1 MDPLAA
7 ALNLWPGRQTV
18 RVGVTGL
25 ARSGKTVLLTSLAA
39 NLLAAGAG
47 LPTLPALQTRLGG
60 RLRVALAPAAAESL
74 PRFDYQAHLA
84 ALAADPPRW
93 PERTDAVSLLALDLD
108 IERSGAAAIL
118 PARKL
123 RLELLD
129 YPGEWLLD
137 LPMLGQDFAQ
147 WSEAT
152 LRRLDALPRA
162 APFVAFARALPRA
175 APADEALA
183 REGHALYVAALR
195 RLRDEAGLSLLQP
208 GRFLMPPPGPPPPWL
223 AFFPALG
230 ASGLTGLLSRRYD
243 AYRDAARRD
252 LLAPGFARLDRL
264 VVLADVLSAL
274 HAGPAAFA
282 DVAAAL
288 SAVSG
293 ALHRQRPFMPFLAFL
308 APLFPVLGGIG
319 RVAYCASK
327 SDHVAQRQRGNLAAL
342 VRAMTG
348 PAGGAEAA
356 LAIAAARCTDDVVWT
371 LDGRPVSAVRGLV
384 AGEGRAGRSYP
395 GEVPD
400 RLPDAGFWAHPFLAL
415 PDFAPLRVPL
425 GGRGGVANLEL
436 DRLLAFLLDDL
447 L

>member
-1 MDPLAA
+1 LDPLAA
-7 ALNLWPGRQTV
+7 TLNLWPGRQTV

-47 LPTLPALQTRLGG
+47 LPTLPALQARLGG
-60 RLRVALAPAAAESL
+60 RLRVAIAPGLADSL
-74 PRFDYQAHLA
+74 PRFDHQAHLA

-93 PERTDAVSLLALDLD
+93 PARTDAVSLLALDLD
-108 IERSGAAAIL
+108 IERTGAAAL
-118 PARKL
+118 WPARKL

-137 LPMLGQDFAQ
+137 LPMLAQDFSA
-147 WSEAT
+147 WSAAA
-152 LRRLDALPRA
+152 LRRLDAQPRA
-162 APFVAFARALPRA
+162 AAFVAFARALPHA

-195 RLRDEAGLSLLQP
+195 RLRDECGLSLLQP

-223 AFFPALG
+223 AFFPAIG
-230 ASGLTGLLSRRYD
+230 ASGLTGLLARRYD
-243 AYRDAARRD
+243 AYCDAVRRE
-252 LLAPGFARLDRL
+252 LQSPGFGRLDRL

-288 SAVSG
+288 SAVSA
-293 ALHRQRPFMPFLAFL
+293 ALQRQKPLLPFLSFL
-308 APLFPVLGGIG
+308 APLFPALGGLS
-319 RVAYCASK
+319 RVAFCASK
-327 SDHVAQRQRGNLAAL
+327 SDHVAERQRGNLANL

-348 PAGGAEAA
+348 PVSGPEAA
-356 LAIAAARCTDDVVWT
+356 FAIAAARCTDDVVWT
-371 LDGRPVSAVRGLV
+371 LDGRPISAVRGRV

-400 RLPDAGFWAHPFLAL
+400 RLPDAAFWTHPFLAL
-415 PDFAPLRVPL
+415 PDFEPLRVPL
-425 GGRGGVANLEL
+425 GGRGGVASLQL
-436 DRLLAFLLDDL
+436 DRLLAFLFEDL